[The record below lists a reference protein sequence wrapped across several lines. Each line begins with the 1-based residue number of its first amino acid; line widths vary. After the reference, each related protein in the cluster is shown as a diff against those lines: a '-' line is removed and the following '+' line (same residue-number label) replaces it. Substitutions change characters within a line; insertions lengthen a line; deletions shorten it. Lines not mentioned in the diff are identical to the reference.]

1 MCFVSKPKIT
11 QINSEQRLTFS
22 QKKMGS
28 KPKTYCMIS
37 IYVGGQLRTK
47 AFTLASDAI
56 TSPEL
61 VVLDEHC

>member
-1 MCFVSKPKIT
+1 
-11 QINSEQRLTFS
+11 
-22 QKKMGS
+22 
-28 KPKTYCMIS
+28 MIS

-61 VVLDEHC
+61 VVLDEYCLKSDQDTFKNVKT